1 MSTPRYIREYLT
13 AHPDAHRDEV
23 IDRLGYDFE
32 HETVRGPVYDS
43 WGESVMDEHNCLELR
58 EELQEL
64 LASFKTEDSK
74 AAYEIARL
82 GLNPQQLTEYR
93 TSISSF
99 VTSCLDAYEPKLT
112 DFIVEAV
119 DPEEEVRP
127 AGSLRV
133 QFLDGYGDR
142 LVGTYVRLAPA
153 AANSSPDQP
162 LRMELSREMVIE
174 NSEGYES
181 PDMLPSVRH
190 AVQRHLLTHYDQIR
204 EEAIAVTEER
214 SSELEAGNEPAT
226 AEMPPLHYA
235 VRDAA
240 GDLAARTPDLAALYR
255 ESFPDYQ
262 LDGNSTLED
271 VRNTVQQRQV
281 TDELRFT
288 ERLVHGHGFSW
299 EAAERVETPNPSEH
313 LFLCNAQGDVVMKVN
328 PETTQAEVDRE
339 QAWAKEREPVVAVLA
354 ESYRKAGRPEKFVS
368 EFAKRLD
375 EALKSAQIDGKT
387 FSLNV
392 YDRNAPPRMPSQS
405 SSSKARRSARDER
418 AKHFSQSL
426 LGAAASVSERQG
438 HYRNRRQPTGAGVLR
453 NPCWL
458 ESEGR
463 TATHLRA
470 PHQTRRG
477 RRKIRR

>member
-235 VRDAA
+235 VRNAA

-328 PETTQAEVDRE
+328 PETTQAEVERE

-392 YDRNAPPRMPSQS
+392 YDRNAPSKNAVTIELKQS
-405 SSSKARRSARDER
+405 SKER
-418 AKHFSQSL
+418 
-426 LGAAASVSERQG
+426 
-438 HYRNRRQPTGAGVLR
+438 
-453 NPCWL
+453 
-458 ESEGR
+458 
-463 TATHLRA
+463 
-470 PHQTRRG
+470 TR
-477 RRKIRR
+477 

>member
-368 EFAKRLD
+368 EFTKRLD

-392 YDRNAPPRMPSQS
+392 YDRNAPSKNAVTIELKQS
-405 SSSKARRSARDER
+405 SKER
-418 AKHFSQSL
+418 
-426 LGAAASVSERQG
+426 
-438 HYRNRRQPTGAGVLR
+438 
-453 NPCWL
+453 
-458 ESEGR
+458 
-463 TATHLRA
+463 
-470 PHQTRRG
+470 TR
-477 RRKIRR
+477 

>member
-43 WGESVMDEHNCLELR
+43 WGESVLDEHNCLELR

-127 AGSLRV
+127 AGSLRA

-240 GDLAARTPDLAALYR
+240 GDLAA
-255 ESFPDYQ
+255 
-262 LDGNSTLED
+262 
-271 VRNTVQQRQV
+271 
-281 TDELRFT
+281 
-288 ERLVHGHGFSW
+288 
-299 EAAERVETPNPSEH
+299 
-313 LFLCNAQGDVVMKVN
+313 
-328 PETTQAEVDRE
+328 
-339 QAWAKEREPVVAVLA
+339 
-354 ESYRKAGRPEKFVS
+354 
-368 EFAKRLD
+368 
-375 EALKSAQIDGKT
+375 
-387 FSLNV
+387 
-392 YDRNAPPRMPSQS
+392 
-405 SSSKARRSARDER
+405 
-418 AKHFSQSL
+418 
-426 LGAAASVSERQG
+426 
-438 HYRNRRQPTGAGVLR
+438 
-453 NPCWL
+453 
-458 ESEGR
+458 
-463 TATHLRA
+463 
-470 PHQTRRG
+470 
-477 RRKIRR
+477 

>member
-1 MSTPRYIREYLT
+1 MSTPRYISEYLT
-13 AHPDAHRDEV
+13 AHPEAHRDEV

-204 EEAIAVTEER
+204 EEAIAVSVHR
-214 SSELEAGNEPAT
+214 NS
-226 AEMPPLHYA
+226 
-235 VRDAA
+235 R
-240 GDLAARTPDLAALYR
+240 R
-255 ESFPDYQ
+255 ETSRQ
-262 LDGNSTLED
+262 
-271 VRNTVQQRQV
+271 QQRCR
-281 TDELRFT
+281 RFIT
-288 ERLVHGHGFSW
+288 
-299 EAAERVETPNPSEH
+299 PSET
-313 LFLCNAQGDVVMKVN
+313 L
-328 PETTQAEVDRE
+328 PETSPHERRTWRLFTAKASRTISSTATQR
-339 QAWAKEREPVVAVLA
+339 
-354 ESYRKAGRPEKFVS
+354 S
-368 EFAKRLD
+368 
-375 EALKSAQIDGKT
+375 KT
-387 FSLNV
+387 FATRCSSAKSPMSCASPNGSCTV
-392 YDRNAPPRMPSQS
+392 TVFPGKPPNAWKRQIRPNT
-405 SSSKARRSARDER
+405 
-418 AKHFSQSL
+418 FSF
-426 LGAAASVSERQG
+426 
-438 HYRNRRQPTGAGVLR
+438 
-453 NPCWL
+453 
-458 ESEGR
+458 
-463 TATHLRA
+463 ATHK
-470 PHQTRRG
+470 G
-477 RRKIRR
+477 MSS

>member
-288 ERLVHGHGFSW
+288 ERLVHGHGFPGKP
-299 EAAERVETPNPSEH
+299 PN
-313 LFLCNAQGDVVMKVN
+313 
-328 PETTQAEVDRE
+328 
-339 QAWAKEREPVVAVLA
+339 AWKRQI
-354 ESYRKAGRPEKFVS
+354 RPN
-368 EFAKRLD
+368 
-375 EALKSAQIDGKT
+375 T
-387 FSLNV
+387 FS
-392 YDRNAPPRMPSQS
+392 
-405 SSSKARRSARDER
+405 
-418 AKHFSQSL
+418 F
-426 LGAAASVSERQG
+426 
-438 HYRNRRQPTGAGVLR
+438 
-453 NPCWL
+453 
-458 ESEGR
+458 
-463 TATHLRA
+463 ATHK
-470 PHQTRRG
+470 G
-477 RRKIRR
+477 MSS

>member
-1 MSTPRYIREYLT
+1 MSTARYIREYLT

-23 IDRLGYDFE
+23 LDRLGYDFKR
-32 HETVRGPVYDS
+32 ETVRGPVYAS
-43 WGESVMDEHNCLELR
+43 RGESVMDERNCLELR

-64 LASFKTEDSK
+64 LASFKTEEVQ
-74 AAYEIARL
+74 ATYEMGRL
-82 GLNPQQLTEYR
+82 NLEPRRLTEYR

-99 VTSCLDAYEPKLT
+99 VTSCLDAYEPKLVGFT
-112 DFIVEAV
+112 LEAV
-119 DPEEEVRP
+119 DPEEELHP
-127 AGSLRV
+127 TGSLRV

-204 EEAIAVTEER
+204 KEAIAVTEER

-226 AEMPPLHYA
+226 AEIPPLHYA

-240 GDLAARTPDLAALYR
+240 GDLAARTPDLATFYR

-262 LDGNSTLED
+262 LDSNPSLED

-288 ERLVHGHGFSW
+288 ERLVHSQGLSW

-328 PETTQAEVDRE
+328 PETTQAEVERE
-339 QAWAKEREPVVAVLA
+339 QAWAKEREPVVAVLT
-354 ESYRKAGRPEKFVS
+354 ESYR
-368 EFAKRLD
+368 
-375 EALKSAQIDGKT
+375 T
-387 FSLNV
+387 
-392 YDRNAPPRMPSQS
+392 
-405 SSSKARRSARDER
+405 
-418 AKHFSQSL
+418 
-426 LGAAASVSERQG
+426 
-438 HYRNRRQPTGAGVLR
+438 
-453 NPCWL
+453 
-458 ESEGR
+458 
-463 TATHLRA
+463 
-470 PHQTRRG
+470 
-477 RRKIRR
+477 

>member
-1 MSTPRYIREYLT
+1 MSTARYIREYLT

-74 AAYEIARL
+74 TAYEIARL

-112 DFIVEAV
+112 GFIVEAV
-119 DPEEEVRP
+119 DPEEEIHP

-162 LRMELSREMVIE
+162 LRMELSREMVSE
-174 NSEGYES
+174 DSEGYES
-181 PDMLPSVRH
+181 PDMLPSVRR
-190 AVQRHLLTHYDQIR
+190 AAQRHLLTHYDEIR
-204 EEAIAVTEER
+204 EAAIAATKER
-214 SSELEAGNEPAT
+214 SPLGAEVEPA
-226 AEMPPLHYA
+226 AETTPPLHYA

-240 GDLAARTPDLAALYR
+240 GELAARTPDLAALYR
-255 ESFPDYQ
+255 ESFPDSQ
-262 LDGNSTLED
+262 LDSNSSLED

-299 EAAERVETPNPSEH
+299 DAAERVETPNPSEH

-368 EFAKRLD
+368 KFAKRLD
-375 EALKSAQIDGKT
+375 EALKSAQLEGKT

-392 YDRNAPPRMPSQS
+392 YDRIAPSKNAVTIELKQS
-405 SSSKARRSARDER
+405 SKER
-418 AKHFSQSL
+418 
-426 LGAAASVSERQG
+426 
-438 HYRNRRQPTGAGVLR
+438 
-453 NPCWL
+453 
-458 ESEGR
+458 
-463 TATHLRA
+463 
-470 PHQTRRG
+470 TR
-477 RRKIRR
+477 

>member
-1 MSTPRYIREYLT
+1 MSTARYIREYLT
-13 AHPDAHRDEV
+13 VHPNAHRDEV

-32 HETVRGPVYDS
+32 RETVRGPVYDS

-82 GLNPQQLTEYR
+82 GLNPQRLTEYR

-112 DFIVEAV
+112 GFIVEAV
-119 DPEEEVRP
+119 DPEEEIHP

-162 LRMELSREMVIE
+162 LRMELSREMVSE
-174 NSEGYES
+174 DSEGYES
-181 PDMLPSVRH
+181 PDMLPSVRR
-190 AVQRHLLTHYDQIR
+190 AAQRHLLTHYDEIR
-204 EEAIAVTEER
+204 EAAIAATKER
-214 SSELEAGNEPAT
+214 SPLEAEVEPA
-226 AEMPPLHYA
+226 AETTPPLHYA

-240 GDLAARTPDLAALYR
+240 GELAARTPDLAALYR
-255 ESFPDYQ
+255 ESFPDSQ
-262 LDGNSTLED
+262 LDGNSSLED

-299 EAAERVETPNPSEH
+299 DAAERVETPNPSEH

-354 ESYRKAGRPEKFVS
+354 ESYRKAGKPEKFVS

-375 EALKSAQIDGKT
+375 EALKSAQLEGKT

-392 YDRNAPPRMPSQS
+392 YDRNAPSKNAVTIELKQS
-405 SSSKARRSARDER
+405 SKER
-418 AKHFSQSL
+418 
-426 LGAAASVSERQG
+426 
-438 HYRNRRQPTGAGVLR
+438 
-453 NPCWL
+453 
-458 ESEGR
+458 
-463 TATHLRA
+463 
-470 PHQTRRG
+470 TR
-477 RRKIRR
+477 

>member
-181 PDMLPSVRH
+181 PDMLPSVPSRR
-190 AVQRHLLTHYDQIR
+190 AAALVDALRPNQRGSNRCDRGAFIGTR
-204 EEAIAVTEER
+204 GGKR
-214 SSELEAGNEPAT
+214 AGNS
-226 AEMPPLHYA
+226 
-235 VRDAA
+235 RDAA
-240 GDLAARTPDLAALYR
+240 ASLRRPRRCRRPRRT
-255 ESFPDYQ
+255 
-262 LDGNSTLED
+262 
-271 VRNTVQQRQV
+271 
-281 TDELRFT
+281 
-288 ERLVHGHGFSW
+288 
-299 EAAERVETPNPSEH
+299 
-313 LFLCNAQGDVVMKVN
+313 NAGLGGSL
-328 PETTQAEVDRE
+328 P
-339 QAWAKEREPVVAVLA
+339 
-354 ESYRKAGRPEKFVS
+354 RKLPGLS
-368 EFAKRLD
+368 
-375 EALKSAQIDGKT
+375 
-387 FSLNV
+387 
-392 YDRNAPPRMPSQS
+392 
-405 SSSKARRSARDER
+405 ARRQLNARR
-418 AKHFSQSL
+418 RSQH
-426 LGAAASVSERQG
+426 GAAAPSHR
-438 HYRNRRQPTGAGVLR
+438 
-453 NPCWL
+453 
-458 ESEGR
+458 
-463 TATHLRA
+463 
-470 PHQTRRG
+470 
-477 RRKIRR
+477 

>member
-1 MSTPRYIREYLT
+1 MSTARFIRDYLT
-13 AHPDAHRDEV
+13 AHPDAPRDEV
-23 IDRLGYDFE
+23 IKRLGYDFE
-32 HETVRGPVYDS
+32 RETVKGPIYDS
-43 WGESVMDEHNCLELR
+43 WGESVMDERNCLELR

-64 LASFKTEDSK
+64 LANFKTEDAQ
-74 AAYEIARL
+74 AAYEIGRL
-82 GLNPQQLTEYR
+82 DLDPRRLTDYR
-93 TSISSF
+93 ASIASF
-99 VTSCLDAYEPKLT
+99 VSSCLDAYEPQLSGFT
-112 DFIVEAV
+112 VESV
-119 DPEEEVRP
+119 DPEEERRP
-127 AGSLRV
+127 EGSLRV
-133 QFLDGYGDR
+133 QFVDDYGDR
-142 LVGTYVRLAPA
+142 LVDTYVRLTPA
-153 AANSSPDQP
+153 ATFTSLNQP
-162 LRMELSREMVIE
+162 LRMELSREMLIE
-174 NSEGYES
+174 DSEGYGS
-181 PDMLPSVRH
+181 PDMLPSVRR
-190 AVQRHLLTHYDQIR
+190 AAQQHLLRHYDEIR
-204 EEAIAVTEER
+204 DAAIAATKER
-214 SSELEAGNEPAT
+214 SQLEVKTQPAT
-226 AEMPPLHYA
+226 ETTPPLHYA

-392 YDRNAPPRMPSQS
+392 YDRNAPSKTAVTIELKQS
-405 SSSKARRSARDER
+405 SKER
-418 AKHFSQSL
+418 
-426 LGAAASVSERQG
+426 
-438 HYRNRRQPTGAGVLR
+438 
-453 NPCWL
+453 
-458 ESEGR
+458 
-463 TATHLRA
+463 
-470 PHQTRRG
+470 TR
-477 RRKIRR
+477 